1 MNCSQVR
8 STSVAS
14 RFMPSR
20 SISLASATFASA
32 LLAALFTVAPAPA
45 AAQNVAV
52 VNNKPIP
59 KAKADAIVAQLVK
72 QGQQDSPEL
81 QTAVREDLV
90 RREILMQEADKKGLA
105 ADPDVQAQ
113 LDRARQQ
120 VLIGALAQDYFKA
133 NPPSDADIRQ
143 QYDVLVKEAGGKE
156 YKARH
161 ILVEKE
167 ADAKAIIAKLKS
179 GAKFEDLAK
188 QSKDPGSAANGGD
201 LDWAPASTY
210 VKEFSEAL
218 VKLPKGQVTQ
228 TPVKTQFGYH
238 VIRLDDVRDA
248 KVPTFDEAKP
258 QIAGAMMANQ
268 QWQQAKF
275 EQMMKDLRDKAKVE

>member
-1 MNCSQVR
+1 MNPVL
-8 STSVAS
+8 
-14 RFMPSR
+14 SR
-20 SISLASATFASA
+20 SVPGAAALFTALFAVLLSVGPSLASA
-32 LLAALFTVAPAPA
+32 
-45 AAQNVAV
+45 QNIAV

-81 QTAVREDLV
+81 QNAVKDDLI
-90 RREILMQEADKKGLA
+90 RREILMQEAEKKGLA

-133 NPPSDADIRQ
+133 SAPTDAELRQ
-143 QYDVLVKEAGGKE
+143 QYDLLVKETGGKE
-156 YKARH
+156 YRARH

-167 ADAKAIIAKLKS
+167 ADAKAIIDKLKK
-179 GAKFEDLAK
+179 GGKFEELAK

-218 VKLPKGQVTQ
+218 VKLPKGQYTQ
-228 TPVKTQFGYH
+228 VPVKTQFGYH
-238 VIRLDDVRDA
+238 VIRLDDIRDA
-248 KVPTFDEAKP
+248 KVPSFEEAKP
-258 QIAGAMMANQ
+258 QIASAMMANQ
-268 QWQQAKF
+268 QWQQSKF
-275 EQMMKDLRDKAKVE
+275 EQMLKDLRDKAKVE

>member
-1 MNCSQVR
+1 MNPLR
-8 STSVAS
+8 T
-14 RFMPSR
+14 RT
-20 SISLASATFASA
+20 SLAT
-32 LLAALFTVAPAPA
+32 AALVALVAGLVAFGPSIA

-72 QGQQDSPEL
+72 QGQQDTPEL
-81 QTAVREDLV
+81 QTAVREDLI
-90 RREILMQEADKKGLA
+90 RREILIQEADKKGLA

-133 NPPSDADIRQ
+133 NPPTDAEVRQ
-143 QYDVLVKEAGGKE
+143 QYDFYVKEAGGKE

-167 ADAKAIIAKLKS
+167 ADAKAIIAKLKT

-210 VKEFSEAL
+210 VKEFSDAV
-218 VKLPKGQVTQ
+218 VKLPKGQYTQ
-228 TPVKTQFGYH
+228 VPVKTQFGYH

-248 KVPTFDEAKP
+248 KVPSFEEAKP
-258 QIAGAMMANQ
+258 QITAAMMGNQ
-268 QWQQAKF
+268 QWQQGKF
-275 EQMMKDLRDKAKVE
+275 EAMLKDLRDKAKVE

>member
-1 MNCSQVR
+1 MIHTRFPTIGR
-8 STSVAS
+8 STTVAA
-14 RFMPSR
+14 
-20 SISLASATFASA
+20 LAAA
-32 LLAALFTVAPAPA
+32 LVAVAALFATPAV
-45 AAQNVAV
+45 AQNVAV
-52 VNNKPIP
+52 VNNKPIA
-59 KAKADAIVAQLVK
+59 KAKADAIIEQLKK
-72 QGQQDSPEL
+72 QGQQDTPEL
-81 QTAVREDLV
+81 ENAVREDLV

-105 ADPDVQAQ
+105 ADPDVQQQ
-113 LDRARQQ
+113 LDRVRQQ
-120 VLIGALAQDYFKA
+120 VLIGALAQDYFRGH
-133 NPPSDADIRQ
+133 PPTDADIRQ
-143 QYDVLVKEAGGKE
+143 QYDMLVKETGGKE

-167 ADAKAIIAKLKS
+167 ADAKAIIAKLKT

-218 VKLPKGQVTQ
+218 VKLSKGQYTQ
-228 TPVKTQFGYH
+228 TPVKTQFGWH

-248 KVPTFDEAKP
+248 KVPTYEEAKP
-258 QIAGAMMANQ
+258 QIASAMMANQ

-275 EQMMKDLRDKAKVE
+275 EEMLKDLRDKATVE

>member
-1 MNCSQVR
+1 MNPQRFRSHAVR
-8 STSVAS
+8 PIAFSARFSTLVAL
-14 RFMPSR
+14 FV
-20 SISLASATFASA
+20 
-32 LLAALFTVAPAPA
+32 AALAFGPSLA
-45 AAQNVAV
+45 AAQNIAV

-59 KAKADAIVAQLVK
+59 KAKADQVIAQLVK
-72 QGQQDSPEL
+72 QGQQDTPEL
-81 QTAVREDLV
+81 QSAVRDDLI
-90 RREILMQEADKKGLA
+90 RRELLMQEADKKGVA

-113 LDRARQQ
+113 LERARQQ

-143 QYDVLVKEAGGKE
+143 QYDMLVKETGGKE
-156 YKARH
+156 YEARH

-167 ADAKAIIAKLKS
+167 ADAKAIIAKLKA

-201 LDWAPASTY
+201 LGWAPASTY
-210 VKEFSEAL
+210 VKEFGDAL
-218 VKLPKGQVTQ
+218 KTLKKGEVTPV
-228 TPVKTQFGYH
+228 PVKTQFGYH

-248 KVPTFDEAKP
+248 RVPSFDEAKP
-258 QIAGAMMANQ
+258 QIAAAMMSNQ

-275 EQMMKDLRDKAKVE
+275 QQMMQDLRSKAKVE

>member
-1 MNCSQVR
+1 MSPVFSR
-8 STSVAS
+8 PVPGATALVAAM
-14 RFMPSR
+14 FAFV
-20 SISLASATFASA
+20 LA
-32 LLAALFTVAPAPA
+32 VAPSLA
-45 AAQNVAV
+45 AAQNIAI
-52 VNNKPIP
+52 VNNKPIA

-81 QTAVREDLV
+81 QNAVKEDLI
-90 RREILMQEADKKGLA
+90 RREILMQEAEKKGLA

-120 VLIGALAQDYFKA
+120 VLIGALAQDYFKS
-133 NPPSDADIRQ
+133 NPPTDAEIRQ
-143 QYDVLVKEAGGKE
+143 QYDLLAKETGGKE

-167 ADAKAIIAKLKS
+167 ADAKAIVDKLKK

-210 VKEFSEAL
+210 VKEFADAL
-218 VKLPKGQVTQ
+218 VKLPKGQYTQ
-228 TPVKTQFGYH
+228 VPVKTQFGYH

-258 QIAGAMMANQ
+258 QIANAMMANQ

-275 EQMMKDLRDKAKVE
+275 EQMLKDLRDKAKVE

>member
-1 MNCSQVR
+1 M
-8 STSVAS
+8 TSM
-14 RFMPSR
+14 RFRPATGAL
-20 SISLASATFASA
+20 SLAT
-32 LLAALFTVAPAPA
+32 LLAVLLAVGPSLA

-59 KAKADAIVAQLVK
+59 KAKADAIVSQLVR

-90 RREILMQEADKKGLA
+90 RREILMQDAEKKGLA

-133 NPPSDADIRQ
+133 NPPTDADVRQ
-143 QYDVLVKEAGGKE
+143 QYDLLVKETGGTE

-167 ADAKAIIAKLKS
+167 ADAKAIVAKLKT
-179 GAKFEDLAK
+179 GAKFEELAK

-210 VKEFSEAL
+210 VKEFGEAL
-218 VKLPKGQVTQ
+218 VKLPKGQYTQ
-228 TPVKTQFGYH
+228 VPVKTQFGYH
-238 VIRLDDVRDA
+238 VIRLDDTRVA

-258 QIAGAMMANQ
+258 QIASAMMANQ
-268 QWQQAKF
+268 QWQQARF
-275 EQMMKDLRDKAKVE
+275 EQMMKELRDKARVE

>member
-1 MNCSQVR
+1 MNPLLSR
-8 STSVAS
+8 STPGA
-14 RFMPSR
+14 
-20 SISLASATFASA
+20 
-32 LLAALFTVAPAPA
+32 AALVTAVFAAVFAFAPALA

-59 KAKADAIVAQLVK
+59 KAKADAIIAQLVK

-90 RREILMQEADKKGLA
+90 RREILMQEAEKKGIA

-113 LDRARQQ
+113 LERARQQ

-133 NPPSDADIRQ
+133 SAPTDAEVRQ
-143 QYDVLVKEAGGKE
+143 QYDLLVKETGGKE

-167 ADAKAIIAKLKS
+167 VDAKAIIEKLKK
-179 GAKFEDLAK
+179 GGKFEDLAK

-218 VKLPKGQVTQ
+218 VKLPKGQYTQ
-228 TPVKTQFGYH
+228 VPVKSQFGYH

-248 KVPTFDEAKP
+248 KVPSFEEAKP
-258 QIAGAMMANQ
+258 QIASAMMANQ

-275 EQMMKDLRDKAKVE
+275 EQMLKDLRDKAKVE

>member
-1 MNCSQVR
+1 MN
-8 STSVAS
+8 
-14 RFMPSR
+14 PLLSR
-20 SISLASATFASA
+20 SNPGA
-32 LLAALFTVAPAPA
+32 AALVAAVLAVVLAVAPSFA

-72 QGQQDSPEL
+72 QGQKDSPEL
-81 QTAVREDLV
+81 QNAVKEDLI
-90 RREILMQEADKKGLA
+90 RREILMQEAEKKGLA

-120 VLIGALAQDYFKA
+120 VLIGALAQDYFKDH
-133 NPPSDADIRQ
+133 PPTDAEIRQ
-143 QYDVLVKEAGGKE
+143 QYDLLVKETGGKE

-167 ADAKAIIAKLKS
+167 ADAKAIIDKLKK

-188 QSKDPGSAANGGD
+188 QSKDPGSAAKGGD

-210 VKEFSEAL
+210 VKEFADAL
-218 VKLPKGQVTQ
+218 VKLPKGQYTQ
-228 TPVKTQFGYH
+228 VPVKTQFGYH
-238 VIRLDDVRDA
+238 VIRLDDIRDA
-248 KVPTFDEAKP
+248 KVPSFEEAKP
-258 QIAGAMMANQ
+258 QIASAMMANQ

-275 EQMMKDLRDKAKVE
+275 EQMLKELRDKAKVE

>member
-1 MNCSQVR
+1 
-8 STSVAS
+8 
-14 RFMPSR
+14 
-20 SISLASATFASA
+20 
-32 LLAALFTVAPAPA
+32 
-45 AAQNVAV
+45 
-52 VNNKPIP
+52 
-59 KAKADAIVAQLVK
+59 
-72 QGQQDSPEL
+72 
-81 QTAVREDLV
+81 
-90 RREILMQEADKKGLA
+90 MQEAEKKGIA

-133 NPPSDADIRQ
+133 NAPSDADVRQ
-143 QYDVLVKEAGGKE
+143 QYELLVKETGGKE
-156 YKARH
+156 FEARH

-167 ADAKAIIAKLKS
+167 ADAKAIIAKLKT

-201 LDWAPASTY
+201 LGWAPASTY
-210 VKEFSEAL
+210 VKEFGDAL
-218 VKLPKGQVTQ
+218 GKLKKGETTQ

-248 KVPTFDEAKP
+248 KVPSFDEAKP
-258 QIAGAMMANQ
+258 QIASAMMSNQ

-275 EQMMKDLRDKAKVE
+275 EQMVKDLRDKAKVE

>member
-1 MNCSQVR
+1 MHPERIR
-8 STSVAS
+8 STAGRATPSSLSVV
-14 RFMPSR
+14 
-20 SISLASATFASA
+20 
-32 LLAALFTVAPAPA
+32 AALVAACVVFAPAPA

-59 KAKADAIVAQLVK
+59 KAKADAVVQQLVK
-72 QGQQDSPEL
+72 QGQQDTPEL
-81 QTAVREDLV
+81 ENAVREDLI
-90 RREILMQEADKKGLA
+90 RREILMQEAEKKGLA

-133 NPPSDADIRQ
+133 NAPSDADVRQ
-143 QYDVLVKEAGGKE
+143 QYELLVKETGGKE
-156 YKARH
+156 YEARH

-167 ADAKAIIAKLKS
+167 ADAKAIIAKLKT

-201 LDWAPASTY
+201 LGWAPASTY
-210 VKEFSEAL
+210 VKEFGDAL
-218 VKLPKGQVTQ
+218 AKLKKGETTQ
-228 TPVKTQFGYH
+228 TPVKTQFGWH

-248 KVPTFDEAKP
+248 KVPSFEEAKP
-258 QIAGAMMANQ
+258 QIASAMMSNQ

-275 EQMMKDLRDKAKVE
+275 EQMIKDLRDKAKVE

>member
-1 MNCSQVR
+1 MTSSRSR
-8 STSVAS
+8 STSGTV
-14 RFMPSR
+14 
-20 SISLASATFASA
+20 
-32 LLAALFTVAPAPA
+32 ALFSLFIACLAVGPSFV
-45 AAQNVAV
+45 AAQNVAI

-59 KAKADAIVAQLVK
+59 KAKADAIVAQLTK

-81 QTAVREDLV
+81 QNAVREDLV

-133 NPPSDADIRQ
+133 NPPTDADVRQ
-143 QYDVLVKEAGGKE
+143 QYDLLVKETGGKE

-167 ADAKAIIAKLKS
+167 ADAKAIIAKLKA
-179 GAKFEDLAK
+179 GAKFEELAK

-201 LDWAPASTY
+201 LDWAPATTY
-210 VKEFSEAL
+210 VKEFGDAL
-218 VKLPKGQVTQ
+218 VKLPKGQYTQ
-228 TPVKTQFGYH
+228 VPVKTQFGYH
-238 VIRLDDVRDA
+238 VIRLDDTRDA
-248 KVPTFDEAKP
+248 KVPSFDEAKP

-275 EQMMKDLRDKAKVE
+275 EQMLKDLRDKAKVE

>member
-1 MNCSQVR
+1 MN
-8 STSVAS
+8 STRIRTA
-14 RFMPSR
+14 
-20 SISLASATFASA
+20 ATVFGAF
-32 LLAALFTVAPAPA
+32 LAALVAVAPTIA

-59 KAKADAIVAQLVK
+59 KARADAIVAQLVK

-81 QTAVREDLV
+81 QNAVREDLV
-90 RREILMQEADKKGLA
+90 RREILIQEADKKGLA
-105 ADPDVQAQ
+105 ADPEVQTA

-120 VLIGALAQDYFKA
+120 VLISALAQDYFKG
-133 NPPSDADIRQ
+133 NPPSDADLHQ
-143 QYDVLVKEAGGKE
+143 QYDLLVKETGGKE

-167 ADAKAIIAKLKS
+167 ADAKAIIAKLKG
-179 GAKFEDLAK
+179 GAKFEELAK
-188 QSKDPGSAANGGD
+188 QSKDPGSAGNGGD
-201 LDWAPASTY
+201 LDWAPAATY
-210 VKEFSEAL
+210 VKEFADAL
-218 VKLPKGQVTQ
+218 VKLPKGQYTQ
-228 TPVKTQFGYH
+228 VPVKTQFGYH
-238 VIRLDDVRDA
+238 VIRLDDTRDA
-248 KVPTFDEAKP
+248 KVPTFEEAKP

>member
-1 MNCSQVR
+1 MKLQRFR
-8 STSVAS
+8 STTA
-14 RFMPSR
+14 
-20 SISLASATFASA
+20 
-32 LLAALFTVAPAPA
+32 LAALVSFFVAMLALGPSLA

-59 KAKADAIVAQLVK
+59 KAKADAIVQQLVK
-72 QGQQDSPEL
+72 QGQQDTPEL
-81 QTAVREDLV
+81 ENAVREDLV
-90 RREILMQEADKKGLA
+90 RREILMQEADKKGVA

-133 NPPSDADIRQ
+133 NPPTDADVRQ
-143 QYDVLVKEAGGKE
+143 QYDLLVKETGGKE

-167 ADAKAIIAKLKS
+167 SDAKAIIAKLKT

-210 VKEFSEAL
+210 VKEFGDAL
-218 VKLPKGQVTQ
+218 KTLKKGEVTPV
-228 TPVKTQFGYH
+228 PVKTQFGYH
-238 VIRLDDVRDA
+238 VIRLDDIRDA
-248 KVPTFDEAKP
+248 KVPSFEEAKP
-258 QIAGAMMANQ
+258 QIAAAMMANQ

-275 EQMMKDLRDKAKVE
+275 EQKMKDLRDKAKVE

>member
-1 MNCSQVR
+1 MNPLLSR
-8 STSVAS
+8 STPGA
-14 RFMPSR
+14 
-20 SISLASATFASA
+20 FALVTA
-32 LLAALFTVAPAPA
+32 LLAAVLAIGPSIA

-72 QGQQDSPEL
+72 QGQADSPEL

-90 RREILMQEADKKGLA
+90 RREILMQEADKKGVA

-113 LDRARQQ
+113 LERARQQ

-133 NPPSDADIRQ
+133 NAPTDAEVHT
-143 QYDVLVKEAGGKE
+143 QYDLLVKETGGKE

-167 ADAKAIIAKLKS
+167 ADAKAIIEKLKK
-179 GAKFEDLAK
+179 GGKFEELAK

-218 VKLPKGQVTQ
+218 VKLPKGQYTQ
-228 TPVKTQFGYH
+228 VPVKTQFGYH

-248 KVPTFDEAKP
+248 KVPSFDEAKP

-275 EQMMKDLRDKAKVE
+275 EQMLKDLRDKAKVE